1 MARFN
6 LIQTNFTAGELSP
19 RMYGRVDVA
28 RYNSGAKRIENCVVL
43 IHGGCLRR
51 PGLLYVAPTKT
62 HSLASRLLPYIFN
75 VEQAYQL
82 EFGNAYMRVYDNT
95 GAQIESSPGV
105 PYEISSP
112 YAAADLHEVDFCQ
125 GADTMFLFHAE
136 YPTQRLQRFGN
147 TDWRLQPVPWVT
159 EPFDEIGTRY
169 NVALTLSSAAVGA
182 GRTVTAAGATF
193 VAADVGRDLE
203 WAGGSGTITGYTST
217 TVVTMEI
224 KSAFQNTAVPGNAW
238 LLTGSPFATVTPS
251 ADSPVGTIITLTASA
266 AAWRTDDVGRH
277 VVLNGGLVKITGYT
291 SPTVV
296 SAEIRVELSSTVAV
310 IGGAWA
316 LCRSMWGQ
324 EFDYP
329 RTGSLHQQRLWAGGS
344 PGFPD
349 TLWMS
354 RLGQVYDMEVGT
366 EPDAGYAA
374 GVYSDQANPIRHLA
388 AVRALAVLS
397 YGAEFTVRSSGDT
410 AAITPTSLQI
420 DNQSAYG
427 CNEVAPV
434 RVGNELLFPDR
445 SGRKIRAMSADRF
458 DASNFS
464 APDITALAEHITES
478 GICDMDAQAEPE
490 SIVWCVRNDGVIAA
504 CTLDRDNDVVAWA
517 RQITDGAFESVSVIP
532 SGTSQQVWA
541 IVRREIDGNTLRNV
555 EIFTFDCLTD
565 SAVIV
570 ENGVAFSVVNG
581 LDHLEG
587 KTVNV
592 RADGVVQADKVVT
605 GGSITLT
612 RPANAVEVGLNFV
625 PLVETMTPEVAGPN
639 GSIQGLMMRA
649 PEVTLRVKDTIGA
662 AVNGRAVVFAEFGET
677 LLDQPIPPYT
687 GNKRVE
693 LLGYERGESELI
705 ITQPQALPFHLLAVV
720 RRLEVNDG

>member
-62 HSLASRLLPYIFN
+62 SAQHSRLIPYVFN

-82 EFGNAYMRVYDNT
+82 EFGGAYVRFYDST

-105 PYEISSP
+105 PYEIVSP
-112 YAAADLHEVDFCQ
+112 YAAADLHEIDFCQ
-125 GADTMFLFHAE
+125 GADTMFLFHAD

-159 EPFDEIGTRY
+159 EPFDEIGIRY
-169 NVALTLSSAAVGA
+169 NVALTLSATTVGT

-193 VAADVGRDLE
+193 TNADIGRDIE
-203 WAGGSGTITGYTST
+203 WDGGSATITAFTST
-217 TVVTMEI
+217 TVVTATI
-224 KSAFQNTAVPGNAW
+224 TSPFKNTAVPANAW
-238 LLTGSPFATVTPS
+238 LLTASPISTITPS
-251 ADSPVGTIITLTASA
+251 AEKPVGQIITLTAA
-266 AAWRTDDVGRH
+266 VATWRADDVGRH
-277 VVLNGGLVKITGYT
+277 VVLNGGLVRITGYT
-291 SPTVV
+291 SATVV
-296 SAEIRVELSSTVAV
+296 NAEIRVEMSSAVAV
-310 IGGAWA
+310 IGRAWA

-354 RLGQVYDMEVGT
+354 RLGEVYDMEVGT
-366 EPDAGYAA
+366 EPDAAYAA

-410 AAITPTSLQI
+410 AAITPTTLQI

-445 SGRKIRAMSADRF
+445 SGRKIRALSADRF

-490 SIVWCVRNDGVIAA
+490 SLVWCVRNDGVIAL

-532 SGTSQQVWA
+532 VGTSQQVWA
-541 IVRREIDGNTLRNV
+541 IVRREVNGNTVRNV
-555 EIFTFDCLTD
+555 EIFDFTCFTD
-565 SAVIV
+565 SAVLV
-570 ENGVAFSVVNG
+570 ENVSPFTTVNG
-581 LDHLEG
+581 LSHLEG
-587 KTVNV
+587 KTVAV
-592 RADGVVQADKVVT
+592 RADGVVQADKVVA
-605 GGSITLT
+605 GGSITLV
-612 RPANAVEVGLNFV
+612 RPANAVEVGLPFV

-639 GSIQGLMMRA
+639 GSIQGLMMRQ

-662 AVNGRAVVFAEFGET
+662 SVNGREVIFAEFGEH
-677 LLDQPIPPYT
+677 LLDQPIPPYS

-705 ITQPQALPFHLLAVV
+705 ITQPQAQPFHLLAVV
-720 RRLEVNDG
+720 RRMEVNDG